1 MILNTGLMKI
11 LLNSREEEFG
21 KEKMSVSEMLL
32 LKKFSFRMRIIKINN
47 ILISKDD
54 YDSTLIHDGDKI
66 EMLYLMS
73 GG

>member
-1 MILNTGLMKI
+1 MKI

>member
-1 MILNTGLMKI
+1 MKI

-21 KEKMSVSEMLL
+21 KEKISISEMLE
-32 LKKFSFRMRIIKINN
+32 LKKFSFRMRIIKIND
-47 ILISKDD
+47 ILIAKDK
-54 YDSTLIHDGDKI
+54 YDSTYIHDGDKV